1 VRPRAACS
9 GAVLQ
14 FSVAR
19 ADILDMSHSDFAD
32 QVLSPKAL
40 EQLLT
45 TLSRV
50 RAGDFS
56 ARMAASGDGME
67 QEVGDVINDL
77 VGLLAATCAELE
89 RVSES
94 IVQGELRVRMP
105 LDKAT
110 GSWGTMLRAVNNMV
124 VVFGKHVAETRRVTK
139 ALHAGDTSRSFAV
152 GPETTHRAG
161 ELAKLADEFNAMMAH
176 VQQVTGEVTR
186 VFAEMG
192 LDGRLNSQC
201 QSADASGAWG
211 LLVGSVNAASA
222 SLAEQVLDLCNTAQA
237 IGAGNLS
244 ARATV
249 TSRGDL
255 QVLKLGLNG
264 AAENLGALCEEL
276 RRISHAVCAEGKLTL
291 ELRHP
296 NPQGQWQSAQD
307 AVNRMLRLISESW
320 RGVAERADGVLN
332 GEYENSEHAPAAVSG
347 ELGEPG
353 RKLESLATQQL
364 ATHNALSA
372 LLDGR
377 FDAVQMQGQTQREL
391 ALFQLALR
399 LKREYFRASRGSV
412 LDARERSST
421 QPEFVHIALSAIAA
435 AVSAVAGA
443 YYSLEESVLVRSAS
457 FGCEP
462 QNDGVPLRLGDGLVG
477 KVAATGA
484 CLMLDDLQH
493 KNVRVRSG
501 LVEITPSALLIF
513 PVQRDKRVV
522 GVLELLFLDGSATTA
537 REFLEYLG
545 DELGRGPR
553 VHAESMGRVKEL
565 EEELVIANARLERLS
580 AELQARERPGRAA
593 VGGPP

>member
-1 VRPRAACS
+1 
-9 GAVLQ
+9 
-14 FSVAR
+14 
-19 ADILDMSHSDFAD
+19 MSHSDFAD

-56 ARMAASGDGME
+56 TRMVATGDGVE
-67 QEVGDVINDL
+67 QEVGDVINEL
-77 VGLLAATCAELE
+77 IALLAGMCSEFE

-94 IVQGELRVRMP
+94 ITQGELRVRMP
-105 LDKAT
+105 LDKAN
-110 GSWGTMLRAVNNMV
+110 GSWGTMLRAVNNIV

-139 ALHAGDTSRSFAV
+139 ALHAGDTSRAFAV
-152 GPETTHRAG
+152 GPETLHRAG
-161 ELAKLADEFNAMMAH
+161 ELAKFAEEYNAMINH
-176 VQQVTGEVTR
+176 VQQVTSEVTR

-192 LDGRLNSQC
+192 LDGRLSSQC
-201 QSADASGAWG
+201 HSADASGAWG
-211 LLVGSVNAASA
+211 LLVASVNAASA
-222 SLAEQVLDLCNTAQA
+222 SLGEQVLDLVNTAQA
-237 IGAGNLS
+237 IGAGNLA

-276 RRISHAVCAEGKLTL
+276 RRVSHAVCAEGKLTL
-291 ELRHP
+291 EVRHP

-307 AVNRMLRLISESW
+307 AVNRMLRLLSDSW
-320 RGVAERADGVLN
+320 RRVAERADQVLN
-332 GEYENSEHAPAAVSG
+332 GDYTSDARPAAALSG
-347 ELGEPG
+347 ELAEPG
-353 RKLESLATQQL
+353 HKVEALAAQQL
-364 ATHNALSA
+364 STHNALSA

-399 LKREYFRASRGSV
+399 LKREYFRASRGTV
-412 LDARERSST
+412 LDARERAST
-421 QPEFVHIALSAIAA
+421 QPEFVHIALSAITQ

-443 YYSLEESVLVRSAS
+443 YYSVEESVLVRTAS
-457 FGCEP
+457 HGCEP
-462 QNDGVPLRLGDGLVG
+462 QNDTVPVRTGDGLVG
-477 KVAATGA
+477 KVAATGE
-484 CLMLDDLQH
+484 CLMLDDLKH

-501 LVEITPSALLIF
+501 LVELTPSALLIF

-522 GVLELLFLDGSATTA
+522 GVLELLFLDGSAATA

-545 DELGRGPR
+545 DELTRGPR
-553 VHAESMGRVKEL
+553 VHAESAGRVREL
-565 EEELVIANARLERLS
+565 EEELVIANTRLERMS
-580 AELQARERPGRAA
+580 TELQARERPGRAA
-593 VGGPP
+593 VGGGS

>member
-1 VRPRAACS
+1 MA
-9 GAVLQ
+9 
-14 FSVAR
+14 
-19 ADILDMSHSDFAD
+19 HSDFAD

-56 ARMAASGDGME
+56 ARMTVHGDGME

-77 VGLLAATCAELE
+77 IALLASTCAEFE

-105 LDKAT
+105 LDKAN
-110 GSWGTMLRAVNNMV
+110 GSWGTMLRAVNNIV

-161 ELAKLADEFNAMMAH
+161 ELAKLADEYNAMMTH
-176 VQQVTGEVTR
+176 VQQVTSEVTR

-201 QSADASGAWG
+201 HSSDASGAWG
-211 LLVGSVNAASA
+211 LLVASVNAASA

-237 IGAGNLS
+237 IGVGNLS

-255 QVLKLGLNG
+255 QVLKLGLNS
-264 AAENLGALCEEL
+264 AAENLSALCEEL

-320 RGVAERADGVLN
+320 RGVAERADDVLN
-332 GEYENSEHAPAAVSG
+332 GEYAASERGPAATSG
-347 ELGEPG
+347 ELAEPG
-353 RKLESLATQQL
+353 QKLEALAQQQL
-364 ATHNALSA
+364 STHNALTA

-377 FDAVQMQGQTQREL
+377 FDAVDMQGQTQREL
-391 ALFQLALR
+391 SLFQLALR
-399 LKREYFRASRGSV
+399 LKREYFRASRGTV

-421 QPEFVHIALSAIAA
+421 QPEFVHIALSAIAQ

-443 YYSLEESVLVRSAS
+443 YYSLEESVLVRTAS
-457 FGCEP
+457 HGCEA
-462 QNDGVPLRLGDGLVG
+462 QNDGVPLRTGDGLVG
-477 KVAATGA
+477 KVAATGE
-484 CLMLDDLQH
+484 CLMLEDLKD

-501 LVEITPSALLIF
+501 LIELTPSALLIF

-522 GVLELLFLDGSATTA
+522 GVLELLFLDGSAAIA

-545 DELGRGPR
+545 DELARGPR
-553 VHAESMGRVKEL
+553 IHAESASRVKEL
-565 EEELVIANARLERLS
+565 EEELVIANTRLERMS
-580 AELQARERPGRAA
+580 VELQARERPGRAA
-593 VGGPP
+593 AGGAP